1 MNAKLLPLIITL
13 SLAAG
18 IALAAPQ
25 SSESPAAVTNR
36 GKIGDGG
43 SSGAVITGPALEL
56 YHGEVQVLDLANVTR
71 VAVGDGGVLH
81 ANVVASNQ
89 QVILIGEGAGTTSLR
104 VWTRNGPQFTYE
116 VKVRSFDTAQILRDV
131 QDLLAGEPGISAR
144 QVDGHVLVEGD
155 YSLAKTASRI
165 EALVKIYP
173 QIVSTVPVRKEASP
187 MHVERMV
194 YMDVR
199 VVEILKS
206 TLRRLGVNWAAQ
218 ANGPAV
224 GVNLRTS
231 KNWSLP
237 TNGGFL
243 ASHRTSPPCWTSSS
257 KPVRAGRWPSR
268 P

>member
-1 MNAKLLPLIITL
+1 MRRYVPLTEWSRRWLPRRTWRAARRSRSRRSRSPYAFGHFCRRHRPPICPWSLFAAACFAHDRSIETHRPTTDPNRSRPMNAKLLPLIITL

-18 IALAAPQ
+18 MALAAPQ
-25 SSESPAAVTNR
+25 SSESPAAGSATNR
-36 GKIGDGG
+36 GKIDDGG

-144 QVDGHVLVEGD
+144 QVDGHVLIEGD
-155 YSLAKTASRI
+155 YTAAKTA
-165 EALVKIYP
+165 
-173 QIVSTVPVRKEASP
+173 
-187 MHVERMV
+187 
-194 YMDVR
+194 
-199 VVEILKS
+199 
-206 TLRRLGVNWAAQ
+206 
-218 ANGPAV
+218 
-224 GVNLRTS
+224 
-231 KNWSLP
+231 
-237 TNGGFL
+237 
-243 ASHRTSPPCWTSSS
+243 
-257 KPVRAGRWPSR
+257 
-268 P
+268 